1 MINRRDA
8 LKFGL
13 SALVAASAPRALF
26 AQGEYPQRP
35 IRLIVPYAPGGVV
48 DVIGR
53 LWANEMKSAL
63 GAVVVENLSG
73 AGGLNGAAEASR
85 SAPDGYTI
93 LLGNTSTQVLN
104 PAIAEKPPYDPAA
117 AFQTVSIVANS
128 AVAIAVNPGIPA
140 KTLSELVA
148 YIKANPG
155 KLSYGSPGAGTFT
168 NLAGEMFKQ
177 AAGIPDL
184 VHIPY
189 RGAGPGMSDLVSGH
203 IPTMVLNIT
212 NQSLELHRTG
222 KIRIVAV
229 MTQKP
234 LAVLPDVP
242 TATATFPGLVAS
254 LFTGLFVPA
263 GTPQPIVDRI
273 AQANRKAMASDEFQK
288 KLAATGFDSV
298 ADTPAEA
305 QRFVD
310 AERARLVP
318 LVKSVGFKPE

>member
-1 MINRRDA
+1 MKRRDA
-8 LKFGL
+8 LKLGL
-13 SALVAASAPRALF
+13 SLLAASSAPCALL
-26 AQGEYPQRP
+26 AQGEYPERS

-53 LWANEMKSAL
+53 LWANEMKSVL
-63 GAVVVENLSG
+63 GTIVVENQSG
-73 AGGLNGAAEASR
+73 AGGLTGAADAAR
-85 SAPDGYTI
+85 SVPDGYTI

-104 PAIAEKPPYDPAA
+104 PAISEKPPYDPAT

-128 AVAIAVNPGIPA
+128 AIAIAINPGIPA
-140 KTLSELVA
+140 KTLGELVA

-184 VHIPY
+184 VHVPY

-222 KIRIVAV
+222 KTRIVAV
-229 MTQKP
+229 MTPQP
-234 LAVLPDVP
+234 LAVLSDGP
-242 TATATFPGLVAS
+242 TANETFPGLIAS

-273 AQANRKAMASDEFQK
+273 ARANRSAMVSAEFQK

-318 LVKSVGFKPE
+318 LVKAVGFKPE